1 MQQTGYQ
8 MEQALNNAPIG
19 VFDSG
24 LGGLTVLREIILELP
39 GESTV
44 YLGDTARVPYGI
56 RSAEVVT
63 RYSFENMRFLLSRG
77 IKMLVIACNT
87 ASAVSLEALRGEAPV
102 PVIGVI
108 EPGAKAALGTSK
120 NGKIGVIGTE
130 ATIRSG
136 AYARVL
142 EALRPGVEVFSRP
155 CPLFVPLVEE
165 GWVDN
170 DVALLTAR
178 KYLSGFAENGIDTV
192 LLGCTHYPLLKRTIA
207 AVLGPEVALI
217 DSAKET
223 AKEIRKMLGEKQLFR
238 DVSLPPERD
247 FYATDAPER
256 FRTLGGRFLPESGTG
271 GQKRGPGGDAI
282 IKEVKLMEVWNEA
295 GWQKK

>member
-1 MQQTGYQ
+1 
-8 MEQALNNAPIG
+8 MEHSVNSAPIG

-39 GESTV
+39 GESTI

-56 RSAEVVT
+56 RSPEVVT
-63 RYSFENMRFLLSRG
+63 RYSFENMGFLLSKG

-87 ASAVSLEALRGEAPV
+87 ASAISLEALRQAAPV

-108 EPGAKAALGTSK
+108 EPGARAALKASV
-120 NGKIGVIGTE
+120 NGRIGVIGTE
-130 ATIRSG
+130 TTIKSG

-142 EALRPGVEVFSRP
+142 ETLSPGVKVFSRP

-170 DVALLTAR
+170 EVAILTAEN
-178 KYLSGFAENGIDTV
+178 YLSGFAENGIDTV
-192 LLGCTHYPLLKRTIA
+192 LLGCTHYPLLKKTIA
-207 AVLGPEVALI
+207 AVMGKGVTLI

-223 AKEIRKMLGEKQLFR
+223 AKEIRRVLGEKALFR
-238 DVSLPPERD
+238 DASLPPARD
-247 FYATDAPER
+247 FYVTDAPDR
-256 FRTLGGRFLPESGTG
+256 FRMLGGRFLPGSDI
-271 GQKRGPGGDAI
+271 QGPHDPGCGPDGDAI